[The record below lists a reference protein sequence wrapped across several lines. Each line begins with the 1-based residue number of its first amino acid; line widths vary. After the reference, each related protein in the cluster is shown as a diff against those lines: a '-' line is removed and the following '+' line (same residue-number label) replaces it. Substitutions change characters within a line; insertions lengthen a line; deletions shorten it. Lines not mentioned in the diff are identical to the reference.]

1 MKQAGLYHSLI
12 GSKEQEVPLSLSG
25 IEEDAGRFQARQRW
39 LESTITREHIVN
51 IDSKYEHHI
60 ESALSLAK
68 SSPVNHEGILRNLVS
83 ANTYLDILNMY
94 NQENNK

>member
-12 GSKEQEVPLSLSG
+12 GSKEQEVPLAPN
-25 IEEDAGRFQARQRW
+25 EEDAGRFQARQRW

-51 IDSKYEHHI
+51 IGSKYEHHI